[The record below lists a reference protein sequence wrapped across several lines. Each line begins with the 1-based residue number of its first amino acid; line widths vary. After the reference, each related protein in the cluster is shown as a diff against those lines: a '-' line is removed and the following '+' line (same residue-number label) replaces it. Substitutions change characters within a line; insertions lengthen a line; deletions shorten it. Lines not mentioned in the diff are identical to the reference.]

1 MRIRL
6 IIWPTSRGNK
16 ASLNRPP
23 PCIWKLWKC
32 FLSLQR
38 LIPIWPPFCNNKE
51 NSMKHWCTTRK
62 LSGNFC
68 IHFLHRTKNT
78 FFGVLAR
85 LSNLHIWSIFWV
97 LLKVTPKVQFLSKNS
112 ILTKRY
118 FLELFEFL
126 CLNWNTFM
134 NISSLISSLST
145 EARMLLLSK
154 LQRCYLIYFWVIQF
168 VTLFEKSS
176 FCPKTQFWE
185 KLILALLKKM

>member
-112 ILTKRY
+112 ILTN
-118 FLELFEFL
+118 L
-126 CLNWNTFM
+126 
-134 NISSLISSLST
+134 
-145 EARMLLLSK
+145 
-154 LQRCYLIYFWVIQF
+154 YLWIFHNFRI
-168 VTLFEKSS
+168 KS
-176 FCPKTQFWE
+176 
-185 KLILALLKKM
+185 

>member
-97 LLKVTPKVQFLSKNS
+97 LLKVTPKVQFLSKN
-112 ILTKRY
+112 
-118 FLELFEFL
+118 
-126 CLNWNTFM
+126 W
-134 NISSLISSLST
+134 T
-145 EARMLLLSK
+145 ECWRMLLLSE

-176 FCPKTQFWE
+176 FCPKTQFWQ
-185 KLILALLKKM
+185 KLILALLQKSGKFWKCRRF